1 LNIDA
6 GTHRGAYRVAGGVK
20 TCERAFV
27 IGVHPGIV
35 QGSNAWGWL
44 AAENL
49 GYRKQQSWTA
59 DMPGKGGCR
68 GGIDDDN

>member
-1 LNIDA
+1 M
-6 GTHRGAYRVAGGVK
+6 
-20 TCERAFV
+20 